1 MPLSRMHGFTLI
13 EVMVVLVIVG
23 VLASMVTLSLTP
35 DTHRVMGD
43 EAVRLSR
50 VIEQAADAAE
60 MGDPLVLVWTRTGYG
75 FRRQADDGR
84 FVDTGEDFFA
94 EHRWPDGIVSGGAR
108 IDGAPVTPG
117 EVLPLWQDGRASEL
131 LLAVEAGGRRVEV
144 SLSALGFARVEDM
157 SPEAAP

>member
-1 MPLSRMHGFTLI
+1 MMQRMQGFTLI

-23 VLASMVTLSLTP
+23 VLASMVTLSLAP

-75 FRRQADDGR
+75 FRRQTDDGR
-84 FVDTGEDFFA
+84 FIDTGEDFFA
-94 EHRWPDGIVSGGAR
+94 PRRWPDGIGSGPAR
-108 IDGAPVTPG
+108 IDGKDAKAG

-131 LLAVEAGGRRVEV
+131 VLPLESAGRRIDVY
-144 SLSALGFARVEDM
+144 LSALGFARVDDM
-157 SPEAAP
+157 TPQAAP

>member
-1 MPLSRMHGFTLI
+1 MQRARGFTLI

-23 VLASMVTLSLTP
+23 ILATMVTLSLAP

-43 EAVRLSR
+43 EALRLSR

-60 MGDPLVLVWTRTGYG
+60 MGDPLVLVWTREGYG
-75 FRRQADDGR
+75 FRRQTDDGR

-94 EHRWPDGIVSGGAR
+94 ERRWPQGIASGRAR
-108 IDGAPVTPG
+108 IDGEDARPG

-131 LLAVEAGGRRVEV
+131 VLPLLSDGQRLEV
-144 SLSALGFARVEDM
+144 WLSPLGFARVEDARAGEQ
-157 SPEAAP
+157 P